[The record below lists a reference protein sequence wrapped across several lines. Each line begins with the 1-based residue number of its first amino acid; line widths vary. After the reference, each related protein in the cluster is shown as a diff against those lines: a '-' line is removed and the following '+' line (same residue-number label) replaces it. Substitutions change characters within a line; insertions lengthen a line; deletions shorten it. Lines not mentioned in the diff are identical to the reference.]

1 VHNSREL
8 GGEFMHSKD
17 TSAMATFKGP
27 SRKYFARFASVKK
40 DYLEVEPFLV
50 TTEFTV
56 GDKKTDVSSAQIK
69 RLNELAS
76 GIIDDFEDAMHDVI
90 LKKDQEIAA
99 LIGKAKVDGSAAKI
113 EAAKDAGAKIAND
126 TLTSI
131 KSTADKLEVLL
142 QEKIK
147 AAWKTDKLLKEINT
161 EFKIKVAYN
170 ITKSTISLG
179 RNVAQL
185 VGSAGADVTAWIGL
199 AKAIKAIGEQVYDA
213 AKSEDKLK
221 QDLFGAIAARQ
232 KDLNKLWEQMGE
244 SLLEKFNRWRTNTA
258 KELET
263 SRKRYDVYLGG
274 CIKQVDGMS
283 TKLDAARKKLN
294 VELKKLPPGEGLKK
308 GIPAGKALMD
318 MQTALNGYVKGL
330 ESRRKFAN
338 DMAMLV
344 TAMGGEVDRTSYM
357 EKVRKLMI
365 DPIEIVKSAKD
376 VYDTANSAVELIKE
390 ITELF

>member
-1 VHNSREL
+1 
-8 GGEFMHSKD
+8 
-17 TSAMATFKGP
+17 
-27 SRKYFARFASVKK
+27 
-40 DYLEVEPFLV
+40 
-50 TTEFTV
+50 
-56 GDKKTDVSSAQIK
+56 
-69 RLNELAS
+69 
-76 GIIDDFEDAMHDVI
+76 
-90 LKKDQEIAA
+90 
-99 LIGKAKVDGSAAKI
+99 
-113 EAAKDAGAKIAND
+113 
-126 TLTSI
+126 
-131 KSTADKLEVLL
+131 
-142 QEKIK
+142 
-147 AAWKTDKLLKEINT
+147 
-161 EFKIKVAYN
+161 
-170 ITKSTISLG
+170 
-179 RNVAQL
+179 L